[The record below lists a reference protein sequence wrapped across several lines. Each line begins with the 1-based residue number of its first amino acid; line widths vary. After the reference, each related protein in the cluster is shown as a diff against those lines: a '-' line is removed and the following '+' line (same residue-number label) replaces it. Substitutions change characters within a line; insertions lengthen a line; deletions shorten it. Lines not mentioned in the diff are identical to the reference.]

1 MPRNKPDEISNDRME
16 AGPVDTVAGLYKPTA
31 RECALLL
38 LRLIEVK
45 EKERQ
50 REVSRLRI
58 AEISLKRLWGRRRIS
73 PEFAE
78 EVAEWLS
85 GADFTLF
92 FAGTTYAVV
101 KTSVVESW
109 PRTTS
114 RRLSVDL
121 LEVARGAYKFSD
133 LERLMPA
140 PSQEEGEDEERDS
153 RPGRV

>member
-1 MPRNKPDEISNDRME
+1 MVQKKFGRGSSESSGASPTE
-16 AGPVDTVAGLYKPTA
+16 GLAGLYKPTA

-45 EKERQ
+45 EQERQ

-114 RRLSVDL
+114 KRLSADL
-121 LEVARGAYKFSD
+121 LEVARGAYNFSE
-133 LERLMPA
+133 LERLLPA
-140 PSQEEGEDEERDS
+140 PNQEEEEEERDT
-153 RPGRV
+153 RPGRL

>member
-1 MPRNKPDEISNDRME
+1 MVQKKFGRGSSESSGASPTE
-16 AGPVDTVAGLYKPTA
+16 GLAGLYKPTA

-45 EKERQ
+45 EQERQ

-109 PRTTS
+109 PRVTS
-114 RRLSVDL
+114 KRITDDL
-121 LEVARGAYKFSD
+121 RAVAQGTFDFSNLEHLLAIPGKDVA
-133 LERLMPA
+133 
-140 PSQEEGEDEERDS
+140 EDE
-153 RPGRV
+153 